1 MREIIRLLRPYQY
14 YKNLVIFLPLIFG
27 QVLFDVNAFYKT
39 IIGFLCLCLIS
50 SVNYIINDLVDISK
64 DKIHPEKR
72 KRPLA
77 SGKIDKLTA
86 VIIAVVLF
94 ITAGLISLFL
104 SKMFFL
110 FVFSL
115 FVTTQIYT
123 LFFKKEA
130 FVDIIIIAVN
140 FVIRAVSGAFVATY
154 NNHPYIEV
162 SQWLIFSP
170 FFLSLF
176 LSAGKREADQKLLGK
191 GSEKHKEVL
200 KYYNKDITKS
210 LMIIS
215 TTLLIIVYSL
225 YIFFSEYK
233 FLIFTLPFSLY
244 VIFRYLYLV
253 ESGSEVARHPHKVYE
268 DKRILAGIILWVFLT
283 LVSIYFV

>member
-1 MREIIRLLRPYQY
+1 MKHIFRLLRPYQY
-14 YKNLVIFLPLIFG
+14 YKNLVIFLPLVFG
-27 QVLFDVNAFYKT
+27 QVLFDFNAFYKT
-39 IIGFLCLCLIS
+39 IIGFVCLCLIS

-64 DKIHPEKR
+64 DKKHPEKK

-77 SGKIDKLTA
+77 SGKVGKISA
-86 VIIAVVLF
+86 VFIAAVLF
-94 ITAGLISLFL
+94 MIAALLSLGLSL
-104 SKMFFL
+104 MFFL

-115 FVTTQIYT
+115 FLTTQIYSF
-123 LFFKKEA
+123 FFKREP

-140 FVIRAVSGAFVATY
+140 FVIRAVSGAFVIV
-154 NNHPYIEV
+154 NNNQPYVEV
-162 SQWLIFSP
+162 SQWLIFCP

-176 LSAGKREADQKLLGK
+176 LSSGKREADQKLLGK
-191 GSEKHKEVL
+191 GSDKHKSVL

-233 FLIFTLPFSLY
+233 FLIFTLPVSLY

-253 ESGSEVARHPHKVYE
+253 ETGSVITRHPHKVYG
-268 DKRILAGIILWVFLT
+268 DIRILSGILVWGMIVILE
-283 LVSIYFV
+283 IYLL